1 LQNQII
7 GFYLTTITYRVFRR
21 KSTSF
26 NSQYLTRVIITRTF
40 IQDGLWNL
48 MEKMET
54 HFGSLVGANVYITPA
69 DAQGLAP
76 HCDDVEVKRS

>member
-1 LQNQII
+1 
-7 GFYLTTITYRVFRR
+7 
-21 KSTSF
+21 
-26 NSQYLTRVIITRTF
+26 
-40 IQDGLWNL
+40 

-76 HCDDVEVKRS
+76 HCDDVEVKPDFFSPNKSLILCWAMMSQ